1 MGKRGQ
7 DHSNSMV
14 VTRKRERKA
23 TACMDHKAIVSDS
36 RVFLFYLGFIRTP
49 QEVASPSA
57 SPAWETGT
65 LLESAHRCNG
75 REGDG

>member
-23 TACMDHKAIVSDS
+23 TACMEHKAIVSDS

-57 SPAWETGT
+57 SPCTGDWHP
-65 LLESAHRCNG
+65 LGISSQMQWQG
-75 REGDG
+75 R